1 MGIRILIASDHPL
14 TRTGLRETLK
24 AVADFELVA
33 EADAPGPVAELC
45 RRFSVDVIIFDI
57 TIPGTQG
64 LRAAAELLKE
74 APEGRVLVL
83 AANQNL
89 HYVGSLLALGIP
101 GYILRKA
108 TAEELFL
115 AVRHI
120 ASGRRYLDPR
130 LSDSIGERLGHVKA
144 PAPPTLSRPLSPRE
158 AQVLRA
164 VARGF
169 TSDEI
174 GGQLQLSAKT
184 VETYRGR
191 IYEKLGLHSRADL
204 VHYALAAGLFEELPG
219 ESS

>member
-14 TRTGLRETLK
+14 TRSGLREMLK
-24 AVADFELVA
+24 PVADFGVVA

-45 RRFSVDVIIFDI
+45 RQFSADVIIFDV
-57 TIPGTQG
+57 TVPGQQG
-64 LRAAAELLKE
+64 LRTAARLVQE
-74 APEGRVLVL
+74 APHQRLLVL
-83 AANQNL
+83 SSNENM
-89 HYVGSLLALGIP
+89 HYVRALLAVGIP

-108 TAEELFL
+108 TPEELFF
-115 AVRHI
+115 AVRQV
-120 ASGRRYLDPR
+120 ACGRRYLDPR
-130 LSDSIGERLGHVKA
+130 LSDGIAEGLGQQKTA
-144 PAPPTLSRPLSPRE
+144 ASRAQGRPLSARE

-174 GGQLQLSAKT
+174 GSQLQLSAKT

-204 VHYALAAGLFEELPG
+204 VHYALAAGLLDEPQG
-219 ESS
+219 ESC